1 MKIPFL
7 TCLTCSQNNGNT
19 QIKVK
24 SACFDKKLVIN
35 VDNED
40 SLVAIQEILSQLLW
54 QETGPPHPLL
64 KFKTTVI

>member
-19 QIKVK
+19 QIKVR
-24 SACFDKKLVIN
+24 SSCFEKPIIIN

-40 SLVAIQEILSQLLW
+40 SLVAIQEILTKILGVK
-54 QETGPPHPLL
+54 EPAPTDTVVE
-64 KFKTTVI
+64 TTVI

>member
-1 MKIPFL
+1 MKIPFF

-24 SACFDKKLVIN
+24 SSCFDKPLIIN

-40 SLVAIQEILSQLLW
+40 SLVAIQEILTKILGVK
-54 QETGPPHPLL
+54 EPAPTDTVVG
-64 KFKTTVI
+64 TTVI

>member
-40 SLVAIQEILSQLLW
+40 SLVAIQEILSQLLGVK
-54 QETGPPHPLL
+54 EPAPTDTTVE
-64 KFKTTVI
+64 TTVI

>member
-40 SLVAIQEILSQLLW
+40 SLVAIQEILTNILGVK
-54 QETGPPHPLL
+54 EPAPTDTTVE
-64 KFKTTVI
+64 TTVI

>member
-24 SACFDKKLVIN
+24 SSCFEKPIIIN

-40 SLVAIQEILSQLLW
+40 SLVAIQEILIKILGVK
-54 QETGPPHPLL
+54 EPAPTDTVVE
-64 KFKTTVI
+64 TTVI

>member
-40 SLVAIQEILSQLLW
+40 SLVAIQEILTTILGVK
-54 QETGPPHPLL
+54 EPAPTDTTVE
-64 KFKTTVI
+64 TTVI

>member
-24 SACFDKKLVIN
+24 SSCFDKPLIIN

-40 SLVAIQEILSQLLW
+40 SLVAIQEILTKILGVK
-54 QETGPPHPLL
+54 EPAPTDTTVE
-64 KFKTTVI
+64 TTVI

>member
-24 SACFDKKLVIN
+24 SSCFDKPIIIN

-40 SLVAIQEILSQLLW
+40 SLVAIQEILTKILGVK
-54 QETGPPHPLL
+54 EPAPTDTVVE
-64 KFKTTVI
+64 TTVI